1 MNLCVRKRIF
11 AILIVCV
18 LLFNTCAAL
27 AESVLV
33 QEDAWVYALA
43 NTSAASVK
51 IEEGTLLTLVAEKNG
66 WAKVQ
71 LDGNT
76 GYMKSEDVA
85 KIQGYNGKAAYTTE
99 KTEVYKTWSTES
111 KHLGTIP
118 ANAEVAVGAI
128 AGKWAL
134 VRYENMTGYALLET
148 MSPNAPKTE
157 EKESG
162 VQTVNFTAYAAVE
175 NAKVYNSSGKV
186 LGNVS
191 LNTSVTVK
199 AIKDGICMVQ
209 RQGVTAYMMQSE
221 LSANKIEVKQEETK
235 QEETK
240 KDDGVTWI
248 SATTYYVQE
257 DDAKVYNT
265 SGKVI
270 GQLPMNTSVSVTA
283 YNDTLALVSK
293 SGNTGFMYRTDLA
306 LQKVEVKQED
316 TEQEESKKD
325 DGVTWITPTTYY
337 VQKNGAA
344 VYNTSGETVSTLNV
358 NTELTVTAYN
368 DSYALVSNGSA
379 TGLMLRSDLGTS
391 KVTVALQKGDSGD
404 AVKQLQERLQEL
416 GYFGGTVGGNYGDI
430 TVAAVKNFQS
440 VAGLEADGVAGVNTL
455 KKLFSDDAPK
465 KPVPTTPTN
474 GSSTTPATG
483 TAVEADWWT
492 SDISKI
498 FARGTEATITDVS
511 TGIAWKETRTG
522 GTNHADVQPS
532 TAADTAAMKKAVGS
546 WSWTRRAIFVTIDGV
561 NYAASMNAMPHG
573 SGNTI
578 PDNNFNGHHC
588 IHFTNSR
595 THGTNKVCS
604 LHQAAIKKALNATL

>member
-111 KHLGTIP
+111 QHLGTIP

-248 SATTYYVQE
+248 SATTYYVQKN
-257 DDAKVYNT
+257 DAKVYNT

-316 TEQEESKKD
+316 TKQEESKKD

-573 SGNTI
+573 SGDSI

-595 THGTNKVCS
+595 THGTDKVCT

>member
-1 MNLCVRKRIF
+1 MNPFVRKRIF
-11 AILIVCV
+11 AILMVCV

-33 QEDAWVYALA
+33 QNDTRVYASA
-43 NTSAASVK
+43 NTSAASAKV
-51 IEEGTLLTLVAEKNG
+51 EEGTLLTLVSEKNG

-85 KIQGYNGKAAYTTE
+85 KIQSYNGKAAYTTE

-134 VRYENMTGYALLET
+134 VRYENMTGYVLLET

-157 EKESG
+157 EKDSG

-186 LGNVS
+186 LGNVP

-199 AIKDGICMVQ
+199 AIKNGICMVQ

-221 LSANKIEVKQEETK
+221 LSASKIEVKQEETK
-235 QEETK
+235 KEETK

-248 SATTYYVQE
+248 SATTYYVQK
-257 DDAKVYNT
+257 DNAKVYNT

-270 GQLPMNTSVSVTA
+270 GQLPLNTSVSVTA
-283 YNDTLALVSK
+283 YNDMLALVSK

-306 LQKVEVKQED
+306 LQKVEVKQEE
-316 TEQEESKKD
+316 TKKD

-337 VQKNGAA
+337 VQKDGAA

-455 KKLFSDDAPK
+455 KKLFSDDVPK

-474 GSSTTPATG
+474 GSSATPATG

-573 SGNTI
+573 SGSTI

-595 THGTNKVCS
+595 THGTNKVCA